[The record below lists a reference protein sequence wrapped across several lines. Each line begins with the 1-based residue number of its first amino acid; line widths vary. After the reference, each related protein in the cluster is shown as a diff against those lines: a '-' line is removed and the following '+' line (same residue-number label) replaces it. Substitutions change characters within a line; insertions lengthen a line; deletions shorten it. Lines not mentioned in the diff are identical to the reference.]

1 MTTHNRQLLNSA
13 RICDVFGVTK
23 MTLWRWQRNG
33 LLPKP
38 TRIAGRNYWPANT
51 VEKVLETAREREL
64 AEVSNV

>member
-1 MTTHNRQLLNSA
+1 M
-13 RICDVFGVTK
+13 FGVTK

-64 AEVSNV
+64 AEVSNG